1 MHLVMF
7 DIDGTLVDSAGF
19 DTELYV
25 EAVRSVLNVEID
37 SDWNAYEHVSD
48 SGILEEVLRRVRPD
62 SEHADLAARV
72 QERFVALVGDHVRR
86 APGAVRE
93 IAGAKRLIE
102 RLLQLPNVR
111 VGIATGGWEPT
122 AKLKLA
128 HVGIGI
134 ERIGF
139 ASSTDT
145 RARTDIMRLAAQRAL
160 HGAAYTHATYFGDGA
175 WDRRASA
182 ELGYDF
188 VAVGGGVSHPI
199 AYADLRDAD
208 AILARL
214 KLADVALAS

>member
-1 MHLVMF
+1 MQLVMF

-25 EAVRSVLNVEID
+25 EAVRNVLNVDID
-37 SDWNAYEHVSD
+37 SDWNQYEHVSD
-48 SGILEEVLRRVRPD
+48 SGILEQVLREARPAT
-62 SEHADLAARV
+62 EHATLAARV
-72 QERFVALVGDHVRR
+72 QERFVALVGEYLRR
-86 APGAVRE
+86 APGAIRE

-128 HVGIGI
+128 HVGIEI

-139 ASSTDT
+139 ASSTDA

-160 HGAAYTHATYFGDGA
+160 HGATYARATYFGDGA
-175 WDRRASA
+175 WDQRASA

-188 VAVGGGVSHPI
+188 VGVGDGVSHPI
-199 AYADLRDAD
+199 AYADLRDTD
-208 AILARL
+208 AILSHL
-214 KLADVALAS
+214 GLADVALAS

>member
-1 MHLVMF
+1 MQLVMF

-25 EAVRSVLNVEID
+25 EAVRNVLNVDID
-37 SDWNAYEHVSD
+37 SDWNQYEHVSD
-48 SGILEEVLRRVRPD
+48 SGILEQVLREARPAT
-62 SEHADLAARV
+62 EHATLAARV
-72 QERFVALVGDHVRR
+72 QERFVALVGEYLRR
-86 APGAVRE
+86 APGAIRE

-128 HVGIGI
+128 HVGIEI

-139 ASSTDT
+139 ASSTDA

-160 HGAAYTHATYFGDGA
+160 RGATYARATYFGDGA
-175 WDRRASA
+175 WDQRASA

-199 AYADLRDAD
+199 ACADLRDTD
-208 AILARL
+208 AILSHL
-214 KLADVALAS
+214 GLADVALAS

>member
-19 DTELYV
+19 DAKLYV
-25 EAVRSVLNVEID
+25 EAVRSVLNLEID
-37 SDWNAYEHVSD
+37 SDWNSYRHVSD
-48 SGILEEVLRRVRPD
+48 SGILEQVLGSTRPA
-62 SEHADLAARV
+62 SEHATLAARV
-72 QERFVALVGDHVRR
+72 QQRFVSLVAGYLQR
-86 APGAVRE
+86 APDAVCE
-93 IAGAKRLIE
+93 IAGAKRLVE
-102 RLLQLPNVR
+102 RLLGLANVR

-139 ASSTDT
+139 ASSTDA

-160 HGAAYTHATYFGDGA
+160 HGAPCIRATYFGDGA

-182 ELGYDF
+182 ELGYEF
-188 VAVGGGVSHPI
+188 VAVGGSVSHPI
-199 AYADLRDAD
+199 ADLSDTD

-214 KLADVALAS
+214 GLAGVALAS